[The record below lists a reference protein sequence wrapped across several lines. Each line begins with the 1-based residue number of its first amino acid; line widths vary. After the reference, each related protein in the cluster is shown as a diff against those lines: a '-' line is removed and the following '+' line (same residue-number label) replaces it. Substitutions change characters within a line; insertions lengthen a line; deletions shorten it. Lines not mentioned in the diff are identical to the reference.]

1 MTNSKS
7 NQEIVQGLHREVKA
21 LRAENKAL
29 RRLVKELEEKLN
41 TNSRNSSK
49 APSQDPYRRRK
60 GKKKPSEKG
69 QGAQEGHKG
78 HARSA
83 VPPENVNEF
92 RDIYPLEC
100 PRYGGSKFNHV
111 SGRQVTELPEIL
123 PHVIQ
128 FNIHTNQCSCCGHV
142 VKADTPKEAMS
153 AFGPRLKGFISL
165 LV

>member
-83 VPPENVNEF
+83 VPPENLNEF
-92 RDIYPLEC
+92 RVFTRWSTLVAEEVNSTMFLDVKLQSFQ
-100 PRYGGSKFNHV
+100 R
-111 SGRQVTELPEIL
+111 
-123 PHVIQ
+123 
-128 FNIHTNQCSCCGHV
+128 SCLMSSNLTFTQINALV
-142 VKADTPKEAMS
+142 VVM
-153 AFGPRLKGFISL
+153 
-165 LV
+165 